1 MSSNAVDEYT
11 STIMRIY
18 DSVASAYR
26 TNEAVLEE
34 VNGEIND
41 LLHEIEL
48 GKPKNARD
56 GYAVYKEL
64 REARQRR
71 RKAKDEN
78 ELLNELHT
86 YLQSQAAFK
95 NRITQI
101 QGNAR
106 KLYTKQ
112 QGRVYTPRKRD
123 DMTISGHVEPE
134 VKSFESMIQDFKK
147 IKVSNQG
154 GKMRK

>member
-1 MSSNAVDEYT
+1 MSSNIVDRYAT
-11 STIMRIY
+11 TITQIY

-26 TNEAVLEE
+26 ANETELEQA
-34 VNGEIND
+34 NGEIND

-48 GKPKNARD
+48 GKPKNARE
-56 GYAVYKEL
+56 GYVIYKEL

-78 ELLNELHT
+78 ELLNELYT

-134 VKSFESMIQDFKK
+134 AKPFEEMMQDFKK
-147 IKVSNQG
+147 IKISSQG
-154 GKMRK
+154 GKLRK

>member
-1 MSSNAVDEYT
+1 MSSNIVDRYAT
-11 STIMRIY
+11 TITQIY

-26 TNEAVLEE
+26 ANETELEQA
-34 VNGEIND
+34 NGEIND

-48 GKPKNARD
+48 GKPKNARE
-56 GYAVYKEL
+56 GYVIYKEL

-78 ELLNELHT
+78 ELLNELYT

-95 NRITQI
+95 NCITQI

-106 KLYTKQ
+106 KLYAKQ
-112 QGRVYTPRKRD
+112 QGRVYTPRKRN

-134 VKSFESMIQDFKK
+134 VRPFEDMMQDFTK
-147 IKVSNQG
+147 IKISSQG
-154 GKMRK
+154 GKPRK

>member
-1 MSSNAVDEYT
+1 MSSNIVDRYAT
-11 STIMRIY
+11 TITQIY

-26 TNEAVLEE
+26 ANETELEQ

-48 GKPKNARD
+48 GKPKNARE
-56 GYAVYKEL
+56 GYVIYKEL

-71 RKAKDEN
+71 RKAKEEN
-78 ELLNELHT
+78 ELLNELYT
-86 YLQSQAAFK
+86 YLQSQSAFK
-95 NRITQI
+95 NRLTQI

-112 QGRVYTPRKRD
+112 QGRVYTPRKRN

-134 VKSFESMIQDFKK
+134 VKPFEDVNNPRLKSRA
-147 IKVSNQG
+147 S
-154 GKMRK
+154 RS

>member
-1 MSSNAVDEYT
+1 MSSNIIDRYAT
-11 STIMRIY
+11 TITQIY

-26 TNEAVLEE
+26 ANETELEQ
-34 VNGEIND
+34 VNEEIND

-48 GKPKNARD
+48 GKPKNARE

-86 YLQSQAAFK
+86 YLQSQAAF
-95 NRITQI
+95 
-101 QGNAR
+101 
-106 KLYTKQ
+106 
-112 QGRVYTPRKRD
+112 
-123 DMTISGHVEPE
+123 
-134 VKSFESMIQDFKK
+134 
-147 IKVSNQG
+147 
-154 GKMRK
+154 

>member
-34 VNGEIND
+34 TNGEIND

-48 GKPKNARD
+48 GKPKNARE

-64 REARQRR
+64 REARRRR

-106 KLYTKQ
+106 KLYAKQ
-112 QGRVYTPRKRD
+112 QGRVYTPRRRD
-123 DMTISGHVEPE
+123 DMTISGHVEQE
-134 VKSFESMIQDFKK
+134 VRPFEDMMQDFAK
-147 IKVSNQG
+147 IKISSQG
-154 GKMRK
+154 GKLRK

>member
-1 MSSNAVDEYT
+1 M
-11 STIMRIY
+11 
-18 DSVASAYR
+18 
-26 TNEAVLEE
+26 
-34 VNGEIND
+34 
-41 LLHEIEL
+41 
-48 GKPKNARD
+48 
-56 GYAVYKEL
+56 

-78 ELLNELHT
+78 ELLNELYT

-134 VKSFESMIQDFKK
+134 VRPFESMIQDFKK

>member
-34 VNGEIND
+34 TNGEIND

-78 ELLNELHT
+78 ELLNELYT
-86 YLQSQAAFK
+86 YLQSQSAFK
-95 NRITQI
+95 NRLAQI

-123 DMTISGHVEPE
+123 DITISGHVEPE
-134 VKSFESMIQDFKK
+134 VRPFEDMMQDFTK

>member
-1 MSSNAVDEYT
+1 MSSNIVDRYAT
-11 STIMRIY
+11 TITQIY
-18 DSVASAYR
+18 DSVTSAYR

-34 VNGEIND
+34 TNGEIND

-78 ELLNELHT
+78 ELLNELHA

-134 VKSFESMIQDFKK
+134 VRPFEDMMQDFTK